1 MVMRASVD
9 TSLPSLNLWGWIDV
23 SQRTLLRTG
32 VGENQMQPLH
42 SWLGDST
49 AFEGQLGC
57 LAFIGLDI
65 GQRAFNSRLVYQL
78 KVILKWRYKRG
89 RRMKN

>member
-1 MVMRASVD
+1 
-9 TSLPSLNLWGWIDV
+9 
-23 SQRTLLRTG
+23 
-32 VGENQMQPLH
+32 MQPLH